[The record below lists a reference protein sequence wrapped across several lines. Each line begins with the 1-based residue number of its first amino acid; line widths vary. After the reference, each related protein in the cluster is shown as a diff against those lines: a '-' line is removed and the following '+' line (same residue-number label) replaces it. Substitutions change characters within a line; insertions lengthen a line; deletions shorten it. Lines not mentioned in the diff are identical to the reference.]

1 LKVVVPAIAGAY
13 GGIYIWRK
21 RLHGDAA
28 FKAAHRLML
37 TTTKL
42 RDAIRDVRMP
52 FIDTREFSP
61 QYLETRDPTARDEAD
76 NLTHVYRNRSA
87 GFGKVRAHWA

>member
-1 LKVVVPAIAGAY
+1 LKVVAPAIAGAY

-52 FIDTREFSP
+52 FIDAREFSP
-61 QYLETRDPTARDEAD
+61 QYLETRDPTARDETD